1 MIIDYFPFFNER
13 ELLELRINLLK
24 DHVDHFVIC
33 EANKTFTGISKE
45 FMLKRLIKEL
55 DLPAHMITVV
65 ELDVPADRDLPIEE
79 HDITSMYPED
89 RGDVVSIMAMA
100 RDRAQRNGLMKV
112 LDQFDDDDWVIISD
126 CDEIINPDHIG
137 FALNVARGLPHKIV
151 KLPLINLYG
160 EADLRPFFLDGSPF
174 IWRTAMSICR
184 KSTVAQTTPH
194 RIRCEYATPYECV
207 RPTLD
212 GKIFDEFGWHFSWM
226 GGAERIA
233 TKSRSYAHAP
243 NQGHQEHARRG
254 FRFEEGRSVAW
265 DSNSVLRKFP
275 HNQLPQ
281 ILFDLPRVR
290 RVLLPRS
297 FS

>member
-33 EANKTFTGISKE
+33 EANKTFTGIPKE
-45 FMLKRLIKEL
+45 FSLKRLIKEL
-55 DLPAHMITVV
+55 DLPSHMITVV
-65 ELDVPADRDLPIEE
+65 ELDVPEDLDLPIEE
-79 HDITSMYPED
+79 HDIISMYPED
-89 RGDVVSIMAMA
+89 RGDVISIKAMA
-100 RDRAQRNGLMKV
+100 RDRAQRNGLMQV
-112 LDQFDDDDWVIISD
+112 LDQFNDDDWVIISD
-126 CDEIINPDHIG
+126 CDEIINPNHIG

-160 EADLRPFFLDGSPF
+160 KADLRPFFRDGSPF

-243 NQGHQEHARRG
+243 NKGHQEHVKKG

-265 DSNSVLRKFP
+265 NSNSVLIKFP
-275 HNQLPQ
+275 HDQLPK

-290 RVLLPRS
+290 QVLLPNQ
-297 FS
+297 